1 MKEQENKKVV
11 DETVETVEGEVIEE
25 PKKEKENLF
34 VKCKDMVVRNKK
46 KILMGGLTIGAAVI
60 GFALGSKTDS
70 SDDDCTDWNEVS
82 APSIP
87 ETSEESETTEE

>member
-1 MKEQENKKVV
+1 MKEQENKKV

-25 PKKEKENLF
+25 PKKENLF

-60 GFALGSKTDS
+60 GFALGSKTDGS
-70 SDDDCTDWNEVS
+70 DDCTDWNEVS

-87 ETSEESETTEE
+87 ETSSEESETTEE

>member
-1 MKEQENKKVV
+1 MKEQENKKV
-11 DETVETVEGEVIEE
+11 DETEVIEE
-25 PKKEKENLF
+25 TKQEHLF

-60 GFALGSKTDS
+60 GFALGSKTDGS
-70 SDDDCTDWNEVS
+70 DDCTDWNEVS

-87 ETSEESETTEE
+87 ETSSEESETTEE

>member
-1 MKEQENKKVV
+1 MKKEQENTKVE
-11 DETVETVEGEVIEE
+11 ETVETVEGEVIEE
-25 PKKEKENLF
+25 PKKENLF

-60 GFALGSKTDS
+60 GFALGSKTDG
-70 SDDDCTDWNEVS
+70 SDDDYTDWNEVS